1 MACYLGRNFCEGFE
15 SYDGKIIGICFESLA
30 EGREGRMEPE
40 NGKPEPGGVK
50 DDAPV
55 ADAGMAAPQE
65 TVQAVASTSGASARE
80 SKIVEPE
87 MNDPRMNEKRIDE
100 KKFGGASRREL
111 LKLAPVL
118 ALGAFVIPGWQE
130 SLLKKGL
137 GFSDWASA
145 VLFRRAHLAPTF
157 ADSEL
162 TPFEK
167 FPING
172 YDVDDPGVIFENW
185 TLTVSGL
192 VQKPGDYKLEQIQ
205 ALPRSRQNTRHICV
219 EGWDVIGRFGGA
231 RLSDFL
237 NMIGADTSARF
248 IAVTCADDYYETLDM
263 ATALHPQTLLC
274 YEMYERPLTREHG
287 APLRLN
293 VPTKVGYKQAKYL
306 TDLKVTNVVEK
317 VGYWEDQGYSSFYGL

>member
-1 MACYLGRNFCEGFE
+1 
-15 SYDGKIIGICFESLA
+15 
-30 EGREGRMEPE
+30 MEPE
-40 NGKPEPGGVK
+40 REKPNPGEPVGDPKVAEPKVVQPKLVKPE
-50 DDAPV
+50 
-55 ADAGMAAPQE
+55 MSE
-65 TVQAVASTSGASARE
+65 R
-80 SKIVEPE
+80 
-87 MNDPRMNEKRIDE
+87 
-100 KKFGGASRREL
+100 KFAQVSRREL
-111 LKLAPVL
+111 LKVVPVL
-118 ALGAFVIPGWQE
+118 ALGAFAIPRLQE
-130 SLLKKGL
+130 SLLNQGL

-145 VLFRRAHLAPTF
+145 RLFRRGHLAPTF
-157 ADSEL
+157 ADAAV

-185 TLTVSGL
+185 TLTVSGA
-192 VQKPGDYKLEQIQ
+192 VQKPGDYKLAQIQ
-205 ALPRSRQNTRHICV
+205 ALPRVRQNTLHVCV

-237 NMIGADTSARF
+237 NMIGADTAARF
-248 IAVTCADDYYETLDM
+248 LTVACADDYYESLEM

-274 YEMYERPLTREHG
+274 YEMYDQPLTRKHG

-306 TDLKVTNVVEK
+306 TDLKVTNVLEK

>member
-1 MACYLGRNFCEGFE
+1 
-15 SYDGKIIGICFESLA
+15 
-30 EGREGRMEPE
+30 MEPE
-40 NGKPEPGGVK
+40 NVKPDATEGKAADPTAK
-50 DDAPV
+50 DP
-55 ADAGMAAPQE
+55 
-65 TVQAVASTSGASARE
+65 
-80 SKIVEPE
+80 KIVDAKSVDTKIVDPKIV
-87 MNDPRMNEKRIDE
+87 DPRMNER
-100 KKFGGASRREL
+100 KFAQVSRREL
-111 LKLAPVL
+111 LKIAPVL
-118 ALGAFVIPGWQE
+118 ALGAFAIPRIQE

-145 VLFRRAHLAPTF
+145 RLFRRSLLAPTF
-157 ADSEL
+157 ADAEV

-167 FPING
+167 FPIND

-185 TLTVSGL
+185 TLTVSGA
-192 VQKPGDYKLEQIQ
+192 VQKPGDYRLEQIQ
-205 ALPRSRQNTRHICV
+205 ALPGFRQNTRHVCV
-219 EGWDVIGRFGGA
+219 EGWDVIGRFGGS

-248 IAVTCADDYYETLDM
+248 ISVACADDYYETLDM

-274 YEMYERPLTREHG
+274 YEMYDRPLTREHG

-306 TDLKVTNVVEK
+306 TDLKVTNVLDK

>member
-1 MACYLGRNFCEGFE
+1 ME
-15 SYDGKIIGICFESLA
+15 
-30 EGREGRMEPE
+30 RENNKPDAGEAKDVEPK
-40 NGKPEPGGVK
+40 GVEPG
-50 DDAPV
+50 V
-55 ADAGMAAPQE
+55 ADSKASESNAVEANGAEPAIAG
-65 TVQAVASTSGASARE
+65 SRS
-80 SKIVEPE
+80 
-87 MNDPRMNEKRIDE
+87 NDPQVRYAQISDR
-100 KKFGGASRREL
+100 KFSRVSRREL
-111 LKLAPVL
+111 LKVLPVV
-118 ALGAFVIPGWQE
+118 ALGTFAIPGGQD

-137 GFSDWASA
+137 AFSDWASA
-145 VLFRRAHLAPTF
+145 RLFRRGHLAPTF
-157 ADSEL
+157 SDAEL
-162 TPFEK
+162 TPPEK

-185 TLTVSGL
+185 SLTVSGA
-192 VQKPGDYKLEQIQ
+192 VQKPGDYKLKQIQ
-205 ALPRSRQNTRHICV
+205 ALPRMRQNTRHVCV

-237 NMIGADTSARF
+237 TMIGADTSARF
-248 IAVTCADDYYETLDM
+248 IAVGCADDYYETLDM

-274 YEMYERPLTREHG
+274 YEMYDQPLTRQHG